1 MRRTLNL
8 NKYIQKAR
16 AVLTDLRLKFS
27 TKCSRN
33 DNTEWKNYQP
43 ENYIAYIKFLIRK
56 QLFRKKKLMP
66 AILIHANISPIEAS
80 IL

>member
-33 DNTEWKNYQP
+33 DNTDME
-43 ENYIAYIKFLIRK
+43 
-56 QLFRKKKLMP
+56 KLS
-66 AILIHANISPIEAS
+66 A
-80 IL
+80 